1 MKTNETI
8 KIAILDMYDNW
19 ANEGMRCIKQIVSR
33 FLDQE
38 GNGGSFEVFNVR
50 ANNEIPDLNA
60 FDIFISS
67 GGPGSP
73 LAAGTQ
79 WEKDYFDFIDALFA
93 HNHQHAD
100 KKYLFLICHSFQM
113 VCRHLGLAEVS
124 KRQSTSFG
132 VMPIHRIGNGYA
144 EQLFHGLPEP
154 FYAVDS
160 RDFQVTQ
167 VDEVRMRE
175 LGAQALC
182 LEKERLH
189 IPLERAVMAIRF
201 SPEVFGT
208 QFHPEADSR
217 GMLRYYLMDDKRK
230 WVIETHGEAKY
241 FEMIDRLDDPDK
253 IMLTEAVMIPTF
265 LHQAAE
271 KCNAVKQLIPT
282 PSF

>member
-1 MKTNETI
+1 MKTDETI

-19 ANEGMRCIKQIVSR
+19 ANEGMRCIRQIAAR
-33 FLDQE
+33 FLEQDGIE
-38 GNGGSFEVFNVR
+38 GSFEVFNVR
-50 ANNEIPDLNA
+50 ANNEIPDLEA

-73 LAAGTQ
+73 LEANTQ
-79 WEKDYFDFIDALFA
+79 WEKDYFAFIDALFA
-93 HNHQHAD
+93 YNRRNVR
-100 KKYLFLICHSFQM
+100 KKFMFLICHSFQM
-113 VCRHLGLAEVS
+113 VCRHLGLAEVTR
-124 KRQSTSFG
+124 RQSTSFG
-132 VMPIHRIGNGYA
+132 VMPIHRRGDGYA
-144 EQLFHGLPEP
+144 EFLFHGLPEP

-160 RDFQVTQ
+160 RDYQVTQ
-167 VDEVRMRE
+167 VDEAKMRE
-175 LGAQALC
+175 LGAHALC
-182 LEKERLH
+182 LEKERPH

-253 IMLTEAVMIPTF
+253 IMLTEAVIIPSF
-265 LHQAAE
+265 LHHAAE
-271 KCNAVKQLIPT
+271 QLQGVMVA
-282 PSF
+282 

>member
-1 MKTNETI
+1 MKTDETI
-8 KIAILDMYDNW
+8 KIAVLDMYDNW
-19 ANEGMRCIKQIVSR
+19 ANEGMRCIRQIATR
-33 FLDQE
+33 FLEQDGIE
-38 GNGGSFEVFNVR
+38 GSFEVFNVR
-50 ANNEIPDLNA
+50 ANNEIPDLEA

-73 LAAGTQ
+73 LAANTQ
-79 WEKDYFDFIDALFA
+79 WEKDYFAFVDSLFA
-93 HNHQHAD
+93 YNRRHAR
-100 KKYLFLICHSFQM
+100 KKFMFLICHSFQM
-113 VCRHLGLAEVS
+113 VCRHLGLAEVTR
-124 KRQSTSFG
+124 RQSTSFG
-132 VMPIHRIGNGYA
+132 VMPIHRMGDGYA
-144 EQLFHGLPEP
+144 EFLFHGLPEP

-160 RDFQVTQ
+160 RDYQVTQ
-167 VDEVRMRE
+167 VNEAKMRE

-182 LEKERLH
+182 LEKERPH

-253 IMLTEAVMIPTF
+253 IMLTEAVIIPSF
-265 LHQAAE
+265 LHHAAE
-271 KCNAVKQLIPT
+271 QLQGVMVA
-282 PSF
+282 

>member
-1 MKTNETI
+1 MKTDETI

-19 ANEGMRCIKQIVSR
+19 ANEGMRCIKQIVAR
-33 FLDQE
+33 FLEQDGLE
-38 GNGGSFEVFNVR
+38 GSFKVFNVR
-50 ANNEIPDLNA
+50 ANNEIPDIEE

-73 LAAGTQ
+73 LPANTQ
-79 WEKDYFDFIDALFA
+79 WERDYFAFVDELFVY
-93 HNHQHAD
+93 NRNRKNVR
-100 KKYLFLICHSFQM
+100 KKFMFLICHSFQM

-132 VMPIHRIGNGYA
+132 VMPMHRIGDGHA
-144 EQLFHGLPEP
+144 EFLFHGLPEP

-160 RDFQVTQ
+160 RDYQVTQ
-167 VDEVRMRE
+167 VNETRMRE
-175 LGAQALC
+175 LGAYPLC
-182 LEKERLH
+182 IEKERPH

-217 GMLRYYLMDDKRK
+217 GMLHYYLRDDKRQ
-230 WVIETHGEAKY
+230 WVVETHGEAKY

-253 IMLTEAVMIPTF
+253 IMLTEAVIIPSF
-265 LHQAAE
+265 LHHAAE
-271 KCNAVKQLIPT
+271 QLQEVAVA
-282 PSF
+282 